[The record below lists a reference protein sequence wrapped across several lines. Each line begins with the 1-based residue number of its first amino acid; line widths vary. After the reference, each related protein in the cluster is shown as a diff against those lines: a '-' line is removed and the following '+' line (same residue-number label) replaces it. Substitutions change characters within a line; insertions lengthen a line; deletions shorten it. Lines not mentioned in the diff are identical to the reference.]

1 MFYRLAKPF
10 FTLLFKVLT
19 RWEVEGR
26 DNLPSGGPLLVV
38 FNHLGHLDP
47 ALLVATLPWR
57 ITGLAVAGLREV
69 PVTGFLLRM
78 GGAIWVNRGHYDR
91 EALRKALAVL
101 EREGVL
107 VIAPEGR
114 ISVTGALERGKT
126 GPVFL
131 AQRANVPIL
140 PIGITGTEEA
150 FQKLKRFQRPHLRVI
165 IGRVFSLPERPI
177 GRSRK
182 EQLRADSDFIM
193 RHLAELLPEK
203 YRGVYRELRQCD

>member
-10 FTLLFKVLT
+10 LILLFKILT

-26 DNLPSGGPLLVV
+26 ENLPPGGPLLVV

-47 ALLVATLPWR
+47 ALLMATLPWR

-69 PVTGFLLRM
+69 PVTGFLLRL

-101 EREGVL
+101 ERGDVL

-140 PIGITGTEEA
+140 PIGVTGAEEA
-150 FQKLKRFQRPHLRVI
+150 PEKLKRFQRPHLRVI
-165 IGRVFSLPERPI
+165 IGQAFRLSERPP

-182 EQLRADSDFIM
+182 EQLKANSDFIM
-193 RHLAELLPEK
+193 RRLAELLPEK
-203 YRGVYRELRQCD
+203 YRGVYREGFSP

>member
-1 MFYRLAKPF
+1 MFYRLAKPLLI
-10 FTLLFKVLT
+10 LLFKVLT

-26 DNLPSGGPLLVV
+26 ENLPPGGPLLVV

-47 ALLVATLPWR
+47 ALLIATLPWR

-69 PVTGFLLRM
+69 PVTGFLLRL

-101 EREGVL
+101 ERGDVL
-107 VIAPEGR
+107 GIAPEGR

-150 FQKLKRFQRPHLRVI
+150 PEKLKRFQRPHLRVI
-165 IGRVFSLPERPI
+165 IGPVFRLPERLP

-182 EQLRADSDFIM
+182 EQLRANSDFIM
-193 RHLAELLPEK
+193 RRLAELLPER
-203 YRGVYRELRQCD
+203 YRGVYR

>member
-1 MFYRLAKPF
+1 MFYRLVKPF
-10 FTLLFKVLT
+10 LILLFKVLT
-19 RWEVEGR
+19 HWEVEGR
-26 DNLPSGGPLLVV
+26 ENLPPRGPLLVV

-47 ALLVATLPWR
+47 ALLMATLPWR

-69 PVTGFLLRM
+69 PVTGFLFRL

-91 EALRKALAVL
+91 EALKKALVVL
-101 EREGVL
+101 ERGDVL

-131 AQRANVPIL
+131 AQQANVPIL

-150 FQKLKRFQRPHLRVI
+150 PEKLKRFQRPHLRVV
-165 IGRVFSLPERPI
+165 IGRPFRLPERSP

-182 EQLRADSDFIM
+182 EELRANSDFIM
-193 RHLAELLPEK
+193 RRLAELLPEK
-203 YRGVYRELRQCD
+203 YRGDYG

>member
-10 FTLLFKVLT
+10 LILLFKVLT

-26 DNLPSGGPLLVV
+26 DNLPPGGPLLVV

-47 ALLVATLPWR
+47 ALLMATLPWR

-69 PVTGFLLRM
+69 PVTGFLLRL
-78 GGAIWVNRGHYDR
+78 GGVIWVNRGHYDR
-91 EALRKALAVL
+91 EALKKALAVL
-101 EREGVL
+101 KRGDVL

-131 AQRANVPIL
+131 AQRAKVPIL
-140 PIGITGTEEA
+140 PIGITGTEDA
-150 FQKLKRFQRPHLRVI
+150 PGKLKRFQRPHLRVI
-165 IGRVFSLPERPI
+165 IGQVFRLPERPP
-177 GRSRK
+177 GQSRK
-182 EQLRADSDFIM
+182 EELRANSDFLM
-193 RHLAELLPEK
+193 RRLAELLPER
-203 YRGVYRELRQCD
+203 YRGVYR

>member
-1 MFYRLAKPF
+1 
-10 FTLLFKVLT
+10 
-19 RWEVEGR
+19 
-26 DNLPSGGPLLVV
+26 LVV

-47 ALLVATLPWR
+47 ALLMVTLPWR

-69 PVTGFLLRM
+69 PVTGFLLRL

-91 EALRKALAVL
+91 EALRKGLAVL
-101 EREGVL
+101 ERGDVL

-140 PIGITGTEEA
+140 PIGITGTEDAPE
-150 FQKLKRFQRPHLRVI
+150 KLMRFQRPHFRVI
-165 IGRVFSLPERPI
+165 IGQAFRLPERPP

-182 EQLRADSDFIM
+182 ERLRANSDFIM
-193 RHLAELLPEK
+193 RRLAELLPEK
-203 YRGVYRELRQCD
+203 YRGVYQ

>member
-10 FTLLFKVLT
+10 LILLFKILT

-26 DNLPSGGPLLVV
+26 DNLPPGGPLLVV

-47 ALLVATLPWR
+47 ALLIATLPWR

-69 PVTGFLLRM
+69 PVTGCLLRL

-101 EREGVL
+101 KRGDVL

-150 FQKLKRFQRPHLRVI
+150 PEKLKRFQRPHLRVI
-165 IGRVFSLPERPI
+165 IGPVFRLPEHPP

-182 EQLRADSDFIM
+182 EQLRANSDFIM
-193 RHLAELLPEK
+193 RRLAELLPEK
-203 YRGVYRELRQCD
+203 YRGVYRKSP

>member
-1 MFYRLAKPF
+1 MFYRLVKPF
-10 FTLLFKVLT
+10 LILLFKVLT

-26 DNLPSGGPLLVV
+26 ENLPPRGPLLVV

-47 ALLVATLPWR
+47 ALLMATLPWR

-69 PVTGFLLRM
+69 PVTGFLLRS

-91 EALRKALAVL
+91 EALKKALAVL
-101 EREGVL
+101 ERGDVL

-131 AQRANVPIL
+131 AQQANVPIL

-150 FQKLKRFQRPHLRVI
+150 PRKLKRFQRPHLRVI
-165 IGRVFSLPERPI
+165 IGQVFRLPERPP

-182 EQLRADSDFIM
+182 EELRANSDFIM
-193 RHLAELLPEK
+193 RRFAELLPEK
-203 YRGVYRELRQCD
+203 YRGVYR

>member
-10 FTLLFKVLT
+10 LILLFKILT

-26 DNLPSGGPLLVV
+26 ENLPPGGPLLVV

-47 ALLVATLPWR
+47 ALLMATLPWR

-69 PVTGFLLRM
+69 PVTGFLLRL

-101 EREGVL
+101 ERGDVL

-114 ISVTGALERGKT
+114 ISLSRALERGKT

-150 FQKLKRFQRPHLRVI
+150 PEKLKRFQRPHLRVI
-165 IGRVFSLPERPI
+165 IGQVFRLSERPP

-182 EQLRADSDFIM
+182 EQLRANSGFIM
-193 RHLAELLPEK
+193 RRLAELLPEK
-203 YRGVYRELRQCD
+203 YRGVYREGFSP

>member
-1 MFYRLAKPF
+1 MFYRLAKPLL
-10 FTLLFKVLT
+10 TLLFKVLT

-26 DNLPSGGPLLVV
+26 ENLPPGGPLLVV

-47 ALLVATLPWR
+47 ALLIATLPWR

-69 PVTGFLLRM
+69 PVTGFLLRL

-101 EREGVL
+101 ERGDVL

-114 ISVTGALERGKT
+114 ISVSGALERGKT

-131 AQRANVPIL
+131 AQRANVPML
-140 PIGITGTEEA
+140 PIGITGTEDVPE
-150 FQKLKRFQRPHLRVI
+150 KLMRFQRPHLRVI
-165 IGRVFSLPERPI
+165 IGQTFRLPERPP

-182 EQLRADSDFIM
+182 EQLRANSDFIM
-193 RHLAELLPEK
+193 RRLAELLPER
-203 YRGVYRELRQCD
+203 YRGVYR

>member
-10 FTLLFKVLT
+10 LILLLKILT

-26 DNLPSGGPLLVV
+26 DNLPPRGPLLVV
-38 FNHLGHLDP
+38 FNHLGHLDL
-47 ALLVATLPWR
+47 ALLMAALPWR

-69 PVTGFLLRM
+69 PVTGFLLRL

-91 EALRKALAVL
+91 EALKKALAVL
-101 EREGVL
+101 ERGDIL

-131 AQRANVPIL
+131 AQRASVPIL
-140 PIGITGTEEA
+140 PIGITGTEDAPE
-150 FQKLKRFQRPHLRVI
+150 KLKRFRRPRLRVI
-165 IGRVFSLPERPI
+165 IGPGFRLPERPP

-182 EQLRADSDFIM
+182 EQLRANSDFIM
-193 RHLAELLPEK
+193 RRLAELLPEK
-203 YRGVYRELRQCD
+203 YRGVYR

>member
-1 MFYRLAKPF
+1 MFYRLARPLLV
-10 FTLLFKVLT
+10 LLFKILS

-26 DNLPSGGPLLVV
+26 DNLPLGGPLLVV
-38 FNHLGHLDP
+38 FNHLGHLDL
-47 ALLVATLPWR
+47 ALLMATLPWR

-69 PVTGFLLRM
+69 PVTGFLLRL

-101 EREGVL
+101 ERGDVL

-140 PIGITGTEEA
+140 PIGITGTEVAPE
-150 FQKLKRFQRPHLRVI
+150 KLMRFQRPHLRVI
-165 IGRVFSLPERPI
+165 IGPVFRSPERAP

-182 EQLRADSDFIM
+182 EQLRANSDFIM
-193 RHLAELLPEK
+193 RHLAELIPEK
-203 YRGVYRELRQCD
+203 YRGVYR

>member
-1 MFYRLAKPF
+1 MFYRLAKPLII
-10 FTLLFKVLT
+10 LLLRILT
-19 RWEVEGR
+19 CWEVEGR
-26 DNLPSGGPLLVV
+26 DNLPAGGPLLVV

-47 ALLVATLPWR
+47 ALLIATLPWR

-69 PVTGFLLRM
+69 PVTGFLLRL
-78 GGAIWVNRGHYDR
+78 GGVIWVNRGHYDR

-101 EREGVL
+101 ERGDVL

-131 AQRANVPIL
+131 TQRANVPIL

-150 FQKLKRFQRPHLRVI
+150 PEKLKRFQRPHLRVI
-165 IGRVFSLPERPI
+165 IGPVFRLPERPP

-182 EQLRADSDFIM
+182 EQLRANSDFIM
-193 RHLAELLPEK
+193 RRLAELLPEK
-203 YRGVYRELRQCD
+203 YRGVYR

>member
-10 FTLLFKVLT
+10 LILLFKILT

-26 DNLPSGGPLLVV
+26 DNLPPGGPLLVV
-38 FNHLGHLDP
+38 FNHLSHLDP
-47 ALLVATLPWR
+47 ALLIATLPWR

-69 PVTGFLLRM
+69 PVTGFLLRL

-101 EREGVL
+101 ERGDVL

-140 PIGITGTEEA
+140 PIGITGTEDVPE
-150 FQKLKRFQRPHLRVI
+150 KLKRFQRLHLRVI
-165 IGRVFSLPERPI
+165 IGQVFRLPERPP

-182 EQLRADSDFIM
+182 EQLRANSDFIM
-193 RHLAELLPEK
+193 RRLAELLPEK
-203 YRGVYRELRQCD
+203 YRGVYR

>member
-1 MFYRLAKPF
+1 MFYRLAKPI
-10 FTLLFKVLT
+10 LIVLFKVLT
-19 RWEVEGR
+19 RWEVEGKE
-26 DNLPSGGPLLVV
+26 NLPAGGPLLVV

-47 ALLVATLPWR
+47 ALLMVALPWR

-69 PVTGFLLRM
+69 PVTGFLLRL

-91 EALRKALAVL
+91 EALRKGLAVL
-101 EREGVL
+101 EGGDVL

-140 PIGITGTEEA
+140 PIGITGTEDAPE
-150 FQKLKRFQRPHLRVI
+150 KLKRFRRPHLRVI
-165 IGRVFSLPERPI
+165 IGPVFRLPERPP

-182 EQLRADSDFIM
+182 EQLRANSDFIM
-193 RHLAELLPEK
+193 RRLAELLPEE
-203 YRGVYRELRQCD
+203 YRGVYR

>member
-1 MFYRLAKPF
+1 MFYRLAKPL
-10 FTLLFKVLT
+10 FTLFLKALT

-26 DNLPSGGPLLVV
+26 ENLPPGGPLLVV
-38 FNHLGHLDP
+38 FNHLGHLDLP
-47 ALLVATLPWR
+47 LLVATLPWR

-69 PVTGFLLRM
+69 PVTGFFLRL

-91 EALRKALAVL
+91 EALRKALAIL
-101 EREGVL
+101 GRGDVL

-140 PIGITGTEEA
+140 PIGITGTEGA
-150 FQKLKRFQRPHLRVI
+150 PRKLKRFQRPHLRVI
-165 IGRVFSLPERPI
+165 IGPVFRLLERPP
-177 GRSRK
+177 GQPRK
-182 EQLRADSDFIM
+182 EQLRANSDLIM
-193 RHLAELLPEK
+193 RRLAELLPEK
-203 YRGVYRELRQCD
+203 YRGVYR

>member
-1 MFYRLAKPF
+1 MFYRLAKPLII
-10 FTLLFKVLT
+10 LLLKILT

-26 DNLPSGGPLLVV
+26 ENLPRGGPLLVV
-38 FNHLGHLDP
+38 FNHLGHLDV
-47 ALLVATLPWR
+47 ALLMATLPWR

-69 PVTGFLLRM
+69 PVTGFLLRL
-78 GGAIWVNRGHYDR
+78 GGVIWVNRGHYDR
-91 EALRKALAVL
+91 EALRRALAVL
-101 EREGVL
+101 GRRDVL

-140 PIGITGTEEA
+140 PIGITGTEDAPE
-150 FQKLKRFQRPHLRVI
+150 KLMRFRRPHLRVI
-165 IGRVFSLPERPI
+165 IGQVFRLPERPP

-193 RHLAELLPEK
+193 HRLAELLPER
-203 YRGVYRELRQCD
+203 YRGVYR

>member
-10 FTLLFKVLT
+10 FVLLFKILT

-26 DNLPSGGPLLVV
+26 ENLPSGGPLLVV

-57 ITGLAVAGLREV
+57 ITGLAVADLRKV
-69 PVTGFLLRM
+69 PVTGFLLRL

-91 EALRKALAVL
+91 EALRKGLALL
-101 EREGVL
+101 ERGDIL
-107 VIAPEGR
+107 AIAPEGR
-114 ISVTGALERGKT
+114 ISVTGALEKGKT

-131 AQRANVPIL
+131 AQRANVPLL

-150 FQKLKRFQRPHLRVI
+150 PRRLKRFRRPHLRVI
-165 IGRVFSLPERPI
+165 IGQIFRLPEHPP

-203 YRGVYRELRQCD
+203 YRGVYR